1 MPIAVQQCD
10 ADRVSVVVDGTE
22 RASPRMD
29 ALSET
34 LRVVRLVGA
43 IFINARFTAP
53 WCYQS
58 PRADAA
64 APLLEPG
71 AERVVIFHLI
81 TEGEC
86 FVEMPGIE
94 PTRLIAGDAVVFP
107 QGDAHRDGLG
117 AGSRARARWPA
128 RGGAVAAGRASS
140 CTAAA
145 APRPGSSAAT
155 SRATRGSRGCC
166 SPGLPPLVK
175 VNVRG
180 SNAGTWLEASVR
192 YALAEARSPRP
203 GGAGVL
209 AKLAEVL
216 FIEVL
221 RLYMNE
227 QGEGRTGWLAGV
239 GDRIVGAAL
248 NALHTQPAR
257 AWTLDELAREA
268 GTSRSVLAERFQQLV
283 GTSPM
288 QYLTQWRMLLA
299 ANLLARSTAPLA
311 RIAEDVGYQ
320 TDTAFSRAFRREYG
334 APPAAWRRTQ
344 AARVPARAPALPP
357 RAAR

>member
-1 MPIAVQQCD
+1 
-10 ADRVSVVVDGTE
+10 
-22 RASPRMD
+22 MD

-58 PRADAA
+58 PRADSA

-71 AERVVIFHLI
+71 ADRVVIFHLI

-86 FVEMPGIE
+86 YVELGDVP
-94 PTRLIAGDAVVFP
+94 PVRLVAGDAVIFP
-107 QGDAHRDGLG
+107 QGDAHRM
-117 AGSRARARWPA
+117 
-128 RGGAVAAGRASS
+128 
-140 CTAAA
+140 
-145 APRPGSSAAT
+145 T
-155 SRATRGSRGCC
+155 SQ
-166 SPGLPPLVK
+166 PGLPPATGARLDAVLARRPRQLAYGGGGPTTRLVCGYLACDARLARMLLAGLPPMVR

-227 QGEGRTGWLAGV
+227 QHEGSTGWLAGV
-239 GDRIVGAAL
+239 GDRIVGGAL
-248 NALHTQPAR
+248 NALHKSPAQ
-257 AWTLDELAREA
+257 AWTLEELARAA
-268 GTSRSVLAERFQQLV
+268 GASRSVLAERFQHLV
-283 GTSPM
+283 GSSPM
-288 QYLTQWRMLLA
+288 LYLTQWRMMLA
-299 ANLLARSTAPLA
+299 ANLLSRSNAPLA

-320 TDTAFSRAFRREYG
+320 TDTAFSRAFRREFG
-334 APPAAWRRTQ
+334 APPATWRRSQSTRDQ
-344 AARVPARAPALPP
+344 LG
-357 RAAR
+357 

>member
-1 MPIAVQQCD
+1 M
-10 ADRVSVVVDGTE
+10 
-22 RASPRMD
+22 MD

-43 IFINARFTAP
+43 IFIQARFSAP

-58 PRADAA
+58 PSADSA

-86 FVEMPGIE
+86 YAELGDE
-94 PTRLIAGDAVVFP
+94 PPVRLSAGDVVVFP
-107 QGDAHRDGLG
+107 QGHAHRMNSQPGLAPASG
-117 AGSRARARWPA
+117 ARLDAVLSRRPRHVVYGG
-128 RGGAVAAGRASS
+128 GGAV
-140 CTAAA
+140 
-145 APRPGSSAAT
+145 
-155 SRATRGSRGCC
+155 TRLVCGYLACDDRLARMLLA
-166 SPGLPPLVK
+166 GLPPLVK
-175 VNVRG
+175 VNMRG
-180 SNAGTWLEASVR
+180 SNAGVWLEASVR

-209 AKLAEVL
+209 AKLSEVL

-227 QGEGRTGWLAGV
+227 QTEGRTGWLAGL

-248 NALHTQPAR
+248 NALHSRPSH
-257 AWTLDELAREA
+257 AWTLETLARAA

-299 ANLLARSTAPLA
+299 ANLLCRSNAPLT
-311 RIAEDVGYQ
+311 RVAEDVGYQ
-320 TDTAFSRAFRREYG
+320 TDTAFIRAFRREFG
-334 APPAAWRRTQ
+334 SPPAAWRRSQ
-344 AARVPARAPALPP
+344 MARVQAR
-357 RAAR
+357 

>member
-1 MPIAVQQCD
+1 
-10 ADRVSVVVDGTE
+10 
-22 RASPRMD
+22 MD

-71 AERVVIFHLI
+71 AEHVVIFHLI
-81 TEGEC
+81 TEGNC
-86 FVEMPGIE
+86 FVEMDSGQSVQ
-94 PTRLIAGDAVVFP
+94 LSAGDAVVFP
-107 QGDAHRDGLG
+107 QGHAHRMCSAPGLEPAKG
-117 AGSRARARWPA
+117 ARLETVLSRRPRKLVYGGGGSTTRLVCGYLACDARLARMLL
-128 RGGAVAAGRASS
+128 S
-140 CTAAA
+140 
-145 APRPGSSAAT
+145 
-155 SRATRGSRGCC
+155 
-166 SPGLPPLVK
+166 GLPPLLK
-175 VNVRG
+175 VGVRG
-180 SNAGTWLEASVR
+180 SNAGMWLEASVQ

-227 QGEGRTGWLAGV
+227 QSADRSGWLAAV
-239 GDRIVGAAL
+239 RDRIVGAAL
-248 NALHTQPAR
+248 TELHTRPTHTWTLEALAR
-257 AWTLDELAREA
+257 AA
-268 GTSRSVLAERFQQLV
+268 GTSRSVLAERFQHLV
-283 GTSPM
+283 GSAPM

-299 ANLLARSTAPLA
+299 ANLLCGSNAPLA

-320 TDTAFSRAFRREYG
+320 TDTAFIRAFRREYG
-334 APPAAWRRTQ
+334 MPPAAWRRRQSTRQ
-344 AARVPARAPALPP
+344 QVL
-357 RAAR
+357 

>member
-1 MPIAVQQCD
+1 
-10 ADRVSVVVDGTE
+10 
-22 RASPRMD
+22 MD

-58 PRADAA
+58 PRADSVAA
-64 APLLEPG
+64 LLEPG

-81 TEGEC
+81 TDGEC
-86 FVEMPGIE
+86 YVELDNE
-94 PTRLIAGDAVVFP
+94 PPLRLVAGDAVLFP
-107 QGDAHRDGLG
+107 QGDAHRM
-117 AGSRARARWPA
+117 
-128 RGGAVAAGRASS
+128 SS
-140 CTAAA
+140 Q
-145 APRPGSSAAT
+145 
-155 SRATRGSRGCC
+155 
-166 SPGLPPLVK
+166 PGLAPASGARLDAVLSRRPRQLAYGGGGPSTRLVCGYLACDARLAGMLLAGLPALVR

-180 SNAGTWLEASVR
+180 SSAGIWLETSVR

-239 GDRIVGAAL
+239 GDRVVGAAL
-248 NALHTQPAR
+248 NALHKRPAHG
-257 AWTLDELAREA
+257 WTLEELARTA

-283 GTSPM
+283 GSSPM

-299 ANLLARSTAPLA
+299 ANLLRRSNAPLL
-311 RIAEDVGYQ
+311 RIAEEVGYQ
-320 TDTAFSRAFRREYG
+320 TDTAFSRAFRREFG
-334 APPAAWRRTQ
+334 SPPAAWRRRQSTCEPL
-344 AARVPARAPALPP
+344 R
-357 RAAR
+357 

>member
-1 MPIAVQQCD
+1 
-10 ADRVSVVVDGTE
+10 
-22 RASPRMD
+22 MD

-58 PRADAA
+58 PHADAA

-86 FVEMPGIE
+86 YVEIDGE
-94 PTRLIAGDAVVFP
+94 PPIHLIAGDAVIFP
-107 QGDAHRDGLG
+107 RGHAHRM
-117 AGSRARARWPA
+117 
-128 RGGAVAAGRASS
+128 
-140 CTAAA
+140 
-145 APRPGSSAAT
+145 
-155 SRATRGSRGCC
+155 C
-166 SPGLPPLVK
+166 SQPGLPPAKGARLEEVLARRPRQLAYGGGGATTRLVCGYLACDARLAAILLAGLPLMVR

-180 SNAGTWLEASVR
+180 SSAGIWLEASVR

-221 RLYMNE
+221 RLYMNSHT
-227 QGEGRTGWLAGV
+227 QGATGWLAGLN
-239 GDRIVGAAL
+239 DRIVGAAL
-248 NALHTQPAR
+248 NALHAQPAHG
-257 AWTLDELAREA
+257 WTLDELARTA
-268 GTSRSVLAERFQQLV
+268 STSRSVLAERFQELV
-283 GTSPM
+283 GTAPM

-299 ANLLARSTAPLA
+299 ANLLCRSNAPLA

-334 APPAAWRRTQ
+334 SPPAAWRRSRLT
-344 AARVPARAPALPP
+344 ANAR
-357 RAAR
+357 

>member
-1 MPIAVQQCD
+1 
-10 ADRVSVVVDGTE
+10 
-22 RASPRMD
+22 MD
-29 ALSET
+29 ALSEI

-58 PRADAA
+58 PCADVA

-86 FVEMPGIE
+86 FVEIGDQPPMHL
-94 PTRLIAGDAVVFP
+94 RAGDVVLFP
-107 QGDAHRDGLG
+107 KGDAHRMSSAPGLLPATG
-117 AGSRARARWPA
+117 GRSLGEVLARRP
-128 RGGAVAAGRASS
+128 RQMTYGGGGA
-140 CTAAA
+140 T
-145 APRPGSSAAT
+145 
-155 SRATRGSRGCC
+155 TRLVCGYLACDARLARMLLA
-166 SPGLPPLVK
+166 GLPSVVR

-180 SNAGTWLEASVR
+180 SNAGMWLEASVR
-192 YALAEARSPRP
+192 YALDEARSPRP

-209 AKLAEVL
+209 AKLSEVL

-221 RLYMNE
+221 RLYMIE
-227 QGEGRTGWLAGV
+227 RRPDGTGWLAGV

-248 NALHTQPAR
+248 NALHARPAH
-257 AWTLDELAREA
+257 AWTLEELARAA
-268 GTSRSVLAERFQQLV
+268 GSSRSVLAERFQHLV
-283 GTSPM
+283 GCAPM

-299 ANLLARSTAPLA
+299 ANILSRSNAPLA

-320 TDTAFSRAFRREYG
+320 TDTAFSRAFRREFG
-334 APPAAWRRTQ
+334 APPATWRRNHSEQ
-344 AARVPARAPALPP
+344 QKGSARIVFENK
-357 RAAR
+357 

>member
-1 MPIAVQQCD
+1 
-10 ADRVSVVVDGTE
+10 
-22 RASPRMD
+22 MD

-86 FVEMPGIE
+86 WVELAGQPA
-94 PTRLIAGDAVVFP
+94 LHLVAGDAILFP
-107 QGDAHRDGLG
+107 QGDAHRM
-117 AGSRARARWPA
+117 
-128 RGGAVAAGRASS
+128 
-140 CTAAA
+140 
-145 APRPGSSAAT
+145 T
-155 SRATRGSRGCC
+155 SQ
-166 SPGLPPLVK
+166 PGLQPASGARLDAVLARRPRQLAYGGGGPTTRLVCGYLACDARLARMLLAGLPSLVR

-180 SNAGTWLEASVR
+180 SDAGAWLEASLR
-192 YALAEARSPRP
+192 YALGEARSPRP

-221 RLYMNE
+221 RMYMH
-227 QGEGRTGWLAGV
+227 QQSDGRTGWLAGV

-248 NALHTQPAR
+248 KELHVRPAY
-257 AWTLDELAREA
+257 AWTVEELAREA

-283 GTSPM
+283 GSSPM
-288 QYLTQWRMLLA
+288 QYLTQWRMVLA
-299 ANLLARSTAPLA
+299 ANLLSRSNAPLA

-320 TDTAFSRAFRREYG
+320 TDTAFSRAFRREFG
-334 APPAAWRRTQ
+334 QPPAAWRRGQ
-344 AARVPARAPALPP
+344 VARVPAR
-357 RAAR
+357 